1 MLKAVGMT
9 LPPFSSVSRRERAAQ
24 GPQITVI
31 ASERLAPIVVKRV
44 TAAGY
49 PRVTVVADTGETIT
63 QSGTARAQVVLAV
76 LDPALLTREQLHI
89 HDELGIHTLGLFAN
103 RRHRAWGQLLPLCE
117 VLWLFAPPQQY
128 RRALNALSTP
138 RGGGAP
144 FRLEG

>member
-1 MLKAVGMT
+1 MLKTVGMT
-9 LPPFSSVSRRERAAQ
+9 LPPFSPVSRRELAVH
-24 GPQITVI
+24 GPQVAVL
-31 ASERLAPIVVKRV
+31 ASERIAPIVVKRV

-49 PRVTVVADTGETIT
+49 PRITVVADTGETMMK
-63 QSGTARAQVVLAV
+63 SGTDRAQVVLSV
-76 LDPALLTREQLHI
+76 LDPALLTREQLRI
-89 HDELGIHTLGLFAN
+89 HDELGIRTLGLFAH

-128 RRALNALSTP
+128 RRVLNALSRP